1 MFSSWHNPTQKK
13 TDQGRNVSLEIHVN
27 FVLYMWCYQPDAW
40 DDWDDWDWDD
50 SESQEKSIQHGKKW
64 QTPYLFWDRASIG
77 MVEQLLRMCVRVF
90 KIRCAFFRNCLNWS
104 LGLWSCIPGFCCS
117 WCTRPEQRLDLRFWN
132 WTFSFLAVLDF
143 LVLCCGAAVILF
155 CFLVIVWCLGEGYV
169 EYLLKSSF
177 SQGVIFVQ
185 NVPAVQICI
194 HSLLH
199 FFPIQL

>member
-104 LGLWSCIPGFCCS
+104 LGLWSCIPGFCCLVYKAR
-117 WCTRPEQRLDLRFWN
+117 TKIGFEILELDFQFSSCSGF
-132 WTFSFLAVLDF
+132 FSFVLRCCRHFVLF
-143 LVLCCGAAVILF
+143 LSYCLVFGWRICGVF
-155 CFLVIVWCLGEGYV
+155 VEVIV
-169 EYLLKSSF
+169 
-177 SQGVIFVQ
+177 
-185 NVPAVQICI
+185 
-194 HSLLH
+194 
-199 FFPIQL
+199 FPRSHIRSKCSGRPDLYS